1 MPTTLK
7 DEAKAM
13 IDRLP
18 EDATWDD
25 VAYAVQFRRAV
36 ERGLADSRAG
46 RVVSVEEVRRSAGL
60 DPDTLD

>member
-7 DEAKAM
+7 DEAKAA

-18 EDATWDD
+18 DDATWDD
-25 VAYAVQFRRAV
+25 VLYALEFRRAV

-46 RVVSVEEVRRSAGL
+46 RVVSFEEVLESVGLNERSL
-60 DPDTLD
+60 D

>member
-1 MPTTLK
+1 MPPSLK

-25 VAYAVQFRRAV
+25 VAYAIEFRRAV
-36 ERGLADSRAG
+36 EQGLADSRAG
-46 RVVSVEEVRRSAGL
+46 RVVSFEEVLRFAGL
-60 DPDTLD
+60 DERSLD